1 VDLKDELRE
10 VAFESGADY
19 FGVGSVDRWAYAPIG
34 HRPND
39 LLPSA
44 RSVLVLGIRIPE
56 GAIEANNRA
65 FEGQR
70 HGIFSYMLFGYY
82 RLNEKLDKASMK
94 LMRHLEIR
102 HRIKTFCI
110 PASGPRDEYMMMGV
124 MSNRHAAVCAGLAD
138 FGWSGLALTPDA
150 GPRVRWITLVI
161 DRGIDPD
168 PLYDGPKLCR
178 GCKDCVNLCPVG
190 ALSGEHSVEVKIGE
204 RMFSYGVLSKIR
216 CRYAVYGLALGSAG
230 RLQAEIH
237 DNMYTPGDCLTMLR
251 NDIVWNKTERF
262 AAMCGRCLVNCPVG
276 REPTYH
282 KTKKGSV
289 QVLGNCDKDI

>member
-1 VDLKDELRE
+1 MGLKDELRE
-10 VAFESGADY
+10 IAFDSYADY
-19 FGVGSVDRWAYAPIG
+19 FGIGSVDRWANAPIG

-44 RSVLVLGIRIPE
+44 KSVLVLGMRIPE

-82 RLNEKLDKASMK
+82 RLNEMLDKATMK

-102 HRIKTFCI
+102 HRIATFPN
-110 PASGPRDEYMMMGV
+110 PASVPRDDYMMMGV

-161 DRGIDPD
+161 DREIEPD
-168 PLYDGPKLCR
+168 PLYDGPKLCK
-178 GCKDCVNLCPVG
+178 GCKDCVSLCPVG
-190 ALSGEHSVEVKIGE
+190 ALSREYSVEVKIGE
-204 RMFSYGVLSKIR
+204 RVFSYGVLSKIR
-216 CRYAVYGLALGSAG
+216 CRYAVYGLASGSAG

-237 DNMYTPGDCLTMLR
+237 DNVYTHGDWLTMLR
-251 NDIVWNKTERF
+251 HDIVWNKTERF

-276 REPTYH
+276 RDPAYH
-282 KTKKGSV
+282 KTKKSSV
-289 QVLGNCDKDI
+289 QVLGNCNKDI